1 MTIGAVQ
8 SAAMDMHFEGVVFQT
23 HAAELARRLTR
34 PFPPYVVLDVR
45 PAAAFARGHVPGA
58 RTVTVEEI
66 RRGLPEGL
74 TQSTEAIV
82 LGEGP
87 DDRMVREATRAL
99 RGAGSRRI
107 VEFPGG
113 MSEWRAMGGATASP

>member
-1 MTIGAVQ
+1 
-8 SAAMDMHFEGVVFQT
+8 MHFEGVVFQT